1 MKKRILWEWKDTR
14 WFIPLGISLL
24 ALVIQ
29 ITALVIL
36 TAK

>member
-1 MKKRILWEWKDTR
+1 MKKRIPLEWKDAR

-29 ITALVIL
+29 ITALAIL

>member
-1 MKKRILWEWKDTR
+1 MKKRIPLEWKAVR

-29 ITALVIL
+29 ITALAIL